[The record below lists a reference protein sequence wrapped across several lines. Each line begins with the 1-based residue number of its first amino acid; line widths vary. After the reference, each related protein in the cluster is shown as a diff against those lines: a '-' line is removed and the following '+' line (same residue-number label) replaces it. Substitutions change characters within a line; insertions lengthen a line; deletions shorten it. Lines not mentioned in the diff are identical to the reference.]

1 MPNITHHNVE
11 VTVNLPGANPNGDP
25 VSFYSFDIYIYAF
38 VLFGLLAIGV
48 YIRDKMCP
56 TLCATT
62 APPRQQN
69 QPPRQPPR
77 QQYQPNNN
85 PQYQG
90 APVTELMRLV

>member
-1 MPNITHHNVE
+1 MSNVTQNQVV
-11 VTVNLPGANPNGDP
+11 VTVNLPGPNDNPIA
-25 VSFYSFDIYIYAF
+25 FYSFDIYIYAF